1 MCVHCHS
8 LQTQD
13 KRMSDPKRNSCDPP
27 CGCWELNSEPLEE
40 QSVLPPAKPYFQPNS
55 FFKKIYF
62 IHLCYT
68 PRDKYFC
75 LHICTYMLHMLFI
88 HTETYT
94 AHIHTTSL
102 IHIQTYTVHTA
113 HTHESAHIYTTHIW
127 TCIHTMH
134 ATHTHTHTGASS
146 CRGQERALCFEA
158 SFKCPAP
165 VFFFFF

>member
-1 MCVHCHS
+1 
-8 LQTQD
+8 
-13 KRMSDPKRNSCDPP
+13 MSDPKRNSCDPP
-27 CGCWELNSEPLEE
+27 SGCWELNSEPLEE

-127 TCIHTMH
+127 TCIHTTH